1 MGAKTFN
8 NSIEKLAEEIA
19 NKEVKFKTTV
29 PIELRDTENSI
40 AILLSKEQSIELAH
54 MLINGNMLFEKDRIV
69 LTIQKHSQRSMSVT
83 SY

>member
-8 NSIEKLAEEIA
+8 NSIEKLAEGIA

-69 LTIQKHSQRSMSVT
+69 LTIKKNSQCSMSVT